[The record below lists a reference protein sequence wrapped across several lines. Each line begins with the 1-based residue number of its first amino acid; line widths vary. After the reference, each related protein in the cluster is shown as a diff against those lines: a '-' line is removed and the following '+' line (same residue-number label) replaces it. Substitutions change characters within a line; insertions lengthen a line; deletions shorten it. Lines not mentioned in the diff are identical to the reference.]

1 MPTAKT
7 DAESKITVFIN
18 PPFFFICLTIYSI
31 INLLE
36 NIRNICYRKE
46 KIIYNQLGHSELFKN
61 IPTKK
66 IQTLLSQINYSIKEY
81 DNNEIL
87 FWEDSPCNEL
97 SIVIKG
103 SIRIESI
110 NYSGKVFIVRQIG
123 KNEIFGE
130 GLIFSDK
137 NYYPVNV
144 IAQEMSTKVLHLKK
158 SEILKLFQ
166 INQMISANF
175 ISILSNKM
183 TFLNQKVRL
192 LALSTIRQKISL
204 YLLEKYKE
212 NMSFEIPIL
221 TSKKNIADLFAIAR
235 PSLSRELMA
244 MKSEGIIDYDLNFF
258 YIKDLEK
265 LKNTLLE

>member
-1 MPTAKT
+1 M
-7 DAESKITVFIN
+7 
-18 PPFFFICLTIYSI
+18 
-31 INLLE
+31 
-36 NIRNICYRKE
+36 
-46 KIIYNQLGHSELFKN
+46 
-61 IPTKK
+61 
-66 IQTLLSQINYSIKEY
+66 
-81 DNNEIL
+81 
-87 FWEDSPCNEL
+87 
-97 SIVIKG
+97 IKG